1 MNYADIK
8 RIDTASGTGVRVS
21 VFVSGCNHHCKNCF
35 NPEAWDFNYGE
46 VFGEKQENQV
56 LEYLDHEYIAG
67 LTLLGGEPFERDN
80 QIGLLPLLR
89 KVKER
94 FPNKDIWCFT
104 GFYYDTEIMANMYP
118 KWKCTQ
124 EMLSY
129 IDVLVDGRFVEE
141 KKDLTLKF
149 KGSSN
154 QRTIDVQESLK
165 QGKVVLHEFEEVKI

>member
-1 MNYADIK
+1 M
-8 RIDTASGTGVRVS
+8 
-21 VFVSGCNHHCKNCF
+21 
-35 NPEAWDFNYGE
+35 
-46 VFGEKQENQV
+46 
-56 LEYLDHEYIAG
+56 EYLDHEYIAG

>member
-8 RIDTASGTGVRVS
+8 RIDTANGTGVRVS
-21 VFVSGCNHHCKNCF
+21 LFVSGCNHHCKNCV
-35 NPEAWDFNYGE
+35 NQEAWDFKYGKLFTE
-46 VFGEKQENQV
+46 EQIEEILG
-56 LEYLDHEYIAG
+56 YLDHEYIAG

-89 KVKER
+89 KVKAK
-94 FPNKDIWCFT
+94 FPEKNIWCFT
-104 GFYYDTEIMANMYP
+104 GFYYDTEIMEKMYP
-118 KWKCTQ
+118 RWQCTR

-129 IDVLVDGRFVEE
+129 IDVLVDGRFEE
-141 KKDLTLKF
+141 DKKDLTLKF

-165 QGKVVLHEFEEVKI
+165 EGKIVLHEFEETKM

>member
-8 RIDTASGTGVRVS
+8 RIDTANGTGVRVS
-21 VFVSGCNHHCKNCF
+21 LFVSGCNHHCKNCF
-35 NPEAWDFNYGE
+35 NQEAWDFNYGKLFTE
-46 VFGEKQENQV
+46 EQIEEILG
-56 LEYLDHEYIAG
+56 YLDHEYIAG

-89 KVKER
+89 KVKAK
-94 FPNKDIWCFT
+94 FPEKNIWCFT
-104 GFYYDTEIMANMYP
+104 GFYYDTEIMEKMYP
-118 KWKCTQ
+118 RWQCTR

-129 IDVLVDGRFVEE
+129 IDVLVDGRFEE
-141 KKDLTLKF
+141 DKKDLTLKF

-165 QGKVVLHEFEEVKI
+165 EGKIVLHEFEETKM